1 MLRNAVLMDHHV
13 LQLKSNKT
21 CCSSFL
27 SSKKTSKDKPFNHE
41 PLTLIAAA
49 LQDHMLHDLQLQNL
63 SLASPFRINNK
74 NSCRLV
80 NKGVV
85 KAVVDTGLRRKNV
98 SQQQNKME
106 NDAEEEYVLDPC
118 PPPLSLAQK
127 LGLVEA
133 PSLPLTV
140 AEWNKVKRR
149 SIEQGDSSQ
158 PCVICREE
166 FELHPQVLLS
176 CSHVFHKACLQ
187 AFEKFTGRKICPM
200 CRKMQYQTRVIHD
213 GARLFKTK
221 CATRIQACWRGY
233 IVRKWY
239 KNIRRT
245 IPPQNIKLRKI
256 FFTEKFEEISN
267 RLLRSYD
274 TNIDAFFSEIDDC
287 IAASRNVLQQL
298 DKKSVPEI
306 SEAEWE
312 KIQIQAVR
320 REIFDCPICIM
331 PLCLTNYIQSCPG
344 NSTAPCS
351 RQTVLLSCSHVF
363 HHTCLQAFED
373 FSFGEIHICPLCRS
387 CYQKRILM
395 C

>member
-1 MLRNAVLMDHHV
+1 MDHHFS
-13 LQLKSNKT
+13 QLKTNKT
-21 CCSSFL
+21 CFPSVWN
-27 SSKKTSKDKPFNHE
+27 SKKTSKDRPFKQE
-41 PLTLIAAA
+41 SLTLTAVA
-49 LQDHMLHDLQLQNL
+49 LQDHILHSLQLQNL
-63 SLASPFRINNK
+63 SLASSCRTNTRNNK
-74 NSCRLV
+74 NSCRFV
-80 NKGVV
+80 NKGMV
-85 KAVVDTGLRRKNV
+85 KAVINTGLRRKNV
-98 SQQQNKME
+98 SQDQNRME
-106 NDAEEEYVLDPC
+106 DDSEKEYVLDPC
-118 PPPLSLAQK
+118 PPPFSLAQK

-140 AEWNKVKRR
+140 TEWNKVKQR

-176 CSHVFHKACLQ
+176 CSHVFHKVCLQ
-187 AFEKFTGRKICPM
+187 AFEKFTGKKICPM
-200 CRKMQYQTRVIHD
+200 CRKMQYQTRVIYD
-213 GARLFKTK
+213 GARLFRTK

-239 KNIRRT
+239 KNIRKI
-245 IPPQNIKLRKI
+245 IPPKDIKLRKI
-256 FFTEKFEEISN
+256 FFEEKFEEINN

-274 TNIDAFFSEIDDC
+274 TNIDEFFSEIDDC
-287 IAASRNVLQQL
+287 LAASRNILQQL
-298 DKKSVPEI
+298 DKKNVPEI
-306 SEAEWE
+306 SEANWE

-331 PLCLTNYIQSCPG
+331 PLCPTNHIQCCPE
-344 NSTAPCS
+344 NTNNHCS

-373 FSFGEIHICPLCRS
+373 FSLGETHICPLCRS